1 MTTFNILDEN
11 DIKNIIAKY
20 FTADNSNV
28 SLEIYDDIEGYGRSA
43 TTVQKVRIKVKI
55 PTEI

>member
-20 FTADNSNV
+20 FTTDNRNV
-28 SLEIYDDIEGYGRSA
+28 SLEIYDDVEGCGISA
-43 TTVQKVRIKVKI
+43 TAVQKVQIKVKI

>member
-20 FTADNSNV
+20 FTVDNRNV
-28 SLEIYDDIEGYGRSA
+28 SLEIYDDVEGYGRSE
-43 TTVQKVRIKVKI
+43 TVVQKARIKVKI